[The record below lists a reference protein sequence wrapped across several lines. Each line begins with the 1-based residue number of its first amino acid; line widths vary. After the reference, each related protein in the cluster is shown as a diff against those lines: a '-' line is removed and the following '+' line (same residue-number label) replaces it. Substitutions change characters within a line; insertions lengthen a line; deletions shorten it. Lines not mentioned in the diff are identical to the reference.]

1 MTNLVL
7 YRKYR
12 PKLFS
17 QMIGQEHIIKALTNE
32 ISSETVSHAYLFT
45 GPRGSGKTT
54 LARLL
59 AKAVNCENRKKGDYE
74 PCNEC
79 FSCLEIN
86 KGKAIDL
93 IEIDAASNRGIDDV
107 RSLKEGIEF
116 APTKFK
122 YKVIIIDECHQLSK
136 DAANALLKTLE
147 EPPSHVLFVL
157 ATTES
162 NKMIPT
168 IISRC
173 QRFDFKMLNMKE
185 IIEKLNIICKNE
197 KAKIEESSLELI
209 AANSGG
215 SIRDAESMLD
225 QVLGY
230 GAVLGKE
237 KISKDDVNNL
247 LGLIDF
253 QSVSQLIDFLIQ
265 KKAKEA
271 IECLNETLEKG
282 KDPQQFAKSLISYLR
297 EILVLKIGSDM
308 LDGFTKE
315 EKEKIKAQT
324 EKFSEE
330 NIKTILKLFMEAE
343 NEMRYSS
350 IPQLPIELAIT
361 EYCGIV

>member
-1 MTNLVL
+1 
-7 YRKYR
+7 
-12 PKLFS
+12 
-17 QMIGQEHIIKALTNE
+17 MIGQKHIIKALTNE

-59 AKAVNCENRKKGDYE
+59 AKAVNCENRKNGDYE
-74 PCNEC
+74 PCNKC
-79 FSCLEIN
+79 SSCLEID

-93 IEIDAASNRGIDDV
+93 IEIDAASNRGIDDI
-107 RSLKEGIEF
+107 RSLKDGIEF
-116 APTKFK
+116 APTKSR

-147 EPPSHVLFVL
+147 EPPSHVIFVL

-162 NKMIPT
+162 NKMITT

-185 IIEKLNIICKNE
+185 ILEKLKIICKNE
-197 KAKIEESSLELI
+197 KAKIKESALELI
-209 AANSGG
+209 AANAGG

-230 GAVLGKE
+230 GAVLNKE

-253 QSVSQLIDFLIQ
+253 QSVSQLIDFLLE
-265 KKAKEA
+265 KKIKEA
-271 IECLNETLEKG
+271 IEYLNEILERG
-282 KDPQQFAKSLISYLR
+282 KDPQQFVKSLISYLR
-297 EILVLKIGSDM
+297 EVLVFKIGSDIS
-308 LDGFTKE
+308 DGFAKE

-330 NIKTILKLFMEAE
+330 NIKIILKLFMEAE